1 MAANKIDGKSGYKDQ
16 QHGIDDQRSGPW
28 IKSDDQGQPC
38 DQLQER
44 HNDGNQVDEHGREKV
59 IAVNNFCKSSRRQYL
74 VITGIYKGRTQNP
87 AGCHFNPMVIME
99 GVDEFI
105 QLDSLLIPIPESR
118 R

>member
-1 MAANKIDGKSGYKDQ
+1 MAADKIYEKCGYKDQ

-28 IKSDDQGQPC
+28 IKADDQGQPC
-38 DQLQER
+38 DKLQER
-44 HNDGNQVDEHGREKV
+44 YTDGNQVDEHGREKI
-59 IAVNNFCKSSRRQYL
+59 IAVNNFCKSSRCQYL

>member
-16 QHGIDDQRSGPW
+16 QHGIDDQHSGPW

-38 DQLQER
+38 DKLQKR
-44 HNDGNQVDEHGREKV
+44 YNNGNQVDEHGREKI
-59 IAVNNFCKSSRRQYL
+59 IAVNNFCKSSRCQYL

-87 AGCHFNPMVIME
+87 AGRQFNPVVIME
-99 GVDEFI
+99 GFDEFI
-105 QLDSLLIPIPESR
+105 QLDGLLIPIPGSR